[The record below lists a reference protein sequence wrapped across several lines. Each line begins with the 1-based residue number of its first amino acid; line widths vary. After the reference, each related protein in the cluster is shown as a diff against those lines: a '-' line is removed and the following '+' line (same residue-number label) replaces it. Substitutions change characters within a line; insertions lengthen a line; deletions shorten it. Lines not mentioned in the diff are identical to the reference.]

1 MLGLGRLPLL
11 AFAVVTIGCGARD
24 SEPLCVARQ
33 ALRDAVSVVGHADA
47 AESAGDMERVRE
59 LMDEVDRLVGT
70 ARRNLSSSTTNSVER
85 GMIEA
90 AEYLDFIVGDYRASG
105 AVDGA
110 IAQFASR
117 ELDRPPAPG
126 ESAPNC

>member
-1 MLGLGRLPLL
+1 M
-11 AFAVVTIGCGARD
+11 
-24 SEPLCVARQ
+24 
-33 ALRDAVSVVGHADA
+33 SVVGHADA
-47 AESAGDMERVRE
+47 AESAGDVERVRE

-105 AVDGA
+105 AIDGA